1 MRPRL
6 RTQQGTQGGRQRR
19 HLELVRVWR
28 PQRDP
33 RHQKSPRG
41 RYELGGRIAHG
52 SPAQL
57 QRTSGPL
64 GGDPRHRPGPGPD
77 GQELSARPG
86 SGLARPG
93 RADRRDRGQ
102 VRRRAV
108 GRGAREHEDHR
119 RPAGGPGAE
128 DRRAAGG
135 IALLAITTSY
145 RTRSDAVPLRSFK
158 AKGRPSAIAGVGV
171 YAPEKII
178 SNFDLEK
185 MMDTSDKWI
194 TERTGIHRR
203 HIAEPG
209 TTTFEVATKAAR
221 AALDAAGITAK
232 DLDMILVGTSSPDGP
247 FPSVA
252 CRVQNELDAPGA
264 VAWDTLAACTSFVYA
279 LSIADAYIATER
291 ADTVLVVGAEVLS
304 RMLNYSD
311 RGTAVIFG
319 DGAGAAVVRAAPKGA
334 GFLSWCLG
342 SDGRGYA
349 QVTAG
354 NIEKG
359 AYAAKDPAPF
369 IDMVGPDVFKFAVD
383 IFIRQANE
391 VCEKAGVGLDQID
404 LWVPHQ
410 ANFRIIDAAAR
421 RIGLPLE
428 RVAINIDE
436 YGNTSSASIPLA
448 LEEAIRKGRV
458 KKGDHVLLAGFGS
471 GLTWGATL
479 LKWM

>member
-1 MRPRL
+1 M
-6 RTQQGTQGGRQRR
+6 
-19 HLELVRVWR
+19 
-28 PQRDP
+28 
-33 RHQKSPRG
+33 
-41 RYELGGRIAHG
+41 
-52 SPAQL
+52 
-57 QRTSGPL
+57 
-64 GGDPRHRPGPGPD
+64 
-77 GQELSARPG
+77 
-86 SGLARPG
+86 
-93 RADRRDRGQ
+93 
-102 VRRRAV
+102 
-108 GRGAREHEDHR
+108 
-119 RPAGGPGAE
+119 
-128 DRRAAGG
+128 
-135 IALLAITTSY
+135 AITTKY
-145 RTRSDAVPLRSFK
+145 KARSDAVALRSFA
-158 AKGRPSAIAGVGV
+158 AKGRPSAIAGVGT

-209 TTTFEVATKAAR
+209 TTTFELATKAAR
-221 AALDAAGITAK
+221 AALKAAKVDAK

-264 VAWDTLAACTSFVYA
+264 VAWDTLAACTSFMYG
-279 LSIADAYIATER
+279 LSIADSFIATER
-291 ADTVLVVGAEVLS
+291 ADTVLVIGAEVLS
-304 RMLNYSD
+304 RMLNYTD

-319 DGAGAAVVRAAPKGA
+319 DGAGAAVVKAAPKGA

-349 QVTAG
+349 QVTCG

-359 AYAAKDPAPF
+359 AYTAKDAQPY

-391 VCEKAGVGLDQID
+391 VCEKAGVKLDDID

-421 RIGLPLE
+421 RIGLPIE

-448 LEEAIRKGRV
+448 LDEAVRAGRV
-458 KKGDHVLLAGFGS
+458 KSGDHVLLAGFGS

-479 LKWM
+479 LKWA

>member
-1 MRPRL
+1 M
-6 RTQQGTQGGRQRR
+6 
-19 HLELVRVWR
+19 
-28 PQRDP
+28 
-33 RHQKSPRG
+33 
-41 RYELGGRIAHG
+41 
-52 SPAQL
+52 
-57 QRTSGPL
+57 
-64 GGDPRHRPGPGPD
+64 
-77 GQELSARPG
+77 
-86 SGLARPG
+86 
-93 RADRRDRGQ
+93 
-102 VRRRAV
+102 
-108 GRGAREHEDHR
+108 
-119 RPAGGPGAE
+119 
-128 DRRAAGG
+128 
-135 IALLAITTSY
+135 AITTKY
-145 RTRSDAVPLRSFK
+145 KARSDAVALRSF
-158 AKGRPSAIAGVGV
+158 ATKGRPSAIAGVGT

-178 SNFDLEK
+178 TNFDLEK

-209 TTTFEVATKAAR
+209 TTTFDLATRAAR
-221 AALDAAGITAK
+221 AALKAAKVEAK

-264 VAWDTLAACTSFVYA
+264 VAWDTLAACTSFMYG
-279 LSIADAYIATER
+279 LSIADSFIATER
-291 ADTVLVVGAEVLS
+291 ADTVLVIGAEVLS

-319 DGAGAAVVRAAPKGA
+319 DGAGAAVVKAAPKGA

-349 QVTAG
+349 QVTCG

-359 AYAAKDPAPF
+359 AYAAKDATPY

-391 VCEKAGVGLDQID
+391 VCEKAGVALDDID

-421 RIGLPLE
+421 RIGLPIE

-448 LEEAIRKGRV
+448 LEEAVRAGRV
-458 KKGDHVLLAGFGS
+458 KSGDHVLLAGFGS

-479 LKWM
+479 LKWA

>member
-1 MRPRL
+1 M
-6 RTQQGTQGGRQRR
+6 
-19 HLELVRVWR
+19 
-28 PQRDP
+28 
-33 RHQKSPRG
+33 
-41 RYELGGRIAHG
+41 
-52 SPAQL
+52 
-57 QRTSGPL
+57 
-64 GGDPRHRPGPGPD
+64 
-77 GQELSARPG
+77 
-86 SGLARPG
+86 
-93 RADRRDRGQ
+93 
-102 VRRRAV
+102 
-108 GRGAREHEDHR
+108 
-119 RPAGGPGAE
+119 
-128 DRRAAGG
+128 
-135 IALLAITTSY
+135 AITTNY

-158 AKGRPSAIAGVGV
+158 TKGRQSAIAGIGV
-171 YAPEKII
+171 YAPEKVL

-185 MMDTSDKWI
+185 MMETSDKWI

-221 AALDAAGITAK
+221 AALDSAGITAQ

-279 LSIADAYIATER
+279 LSIADSFIATER
-291 ADTVLVVGAEVLS
+291 ADTVLVIGAEVLS
-304 RMLNYSD
+304 RMIDYTS

-319 DGAGAAVVRAAPKGA
+319 DGAGAAVVRAAPRGA

-349 QVTAG
+349 QVTCG

-359 AYAAKDPAPF
+359 AYAAKDAMPF
-369 IDMVGPDVFKFAVD
+369 IEMVGPDVFKFAVD
-383 IFIRQANE
+383 IFIRQATE
-391 VCEKAGVGLDQID
+391 VCNAAGVGLDDID

-421 RIGLPLE
+421 RIGLPME
-428 RVAINIDE
+428 RVAVNIDE

-458 KKGDHVLLAGFGS
+458 KSGDHVLLAGFGS

-479 LKWM
+479 LKWA

>member
-1 MRPRL
+1 
-6 RTQQGTQGGRQRR
+6 
-19 HLELVRVWR
+19 
-28 PQRDP
+28 
-33 RHQKSPRG
+33 
-41 RYELGGRIAHG
+41 
-52 SPAQL
+52 
-57 QRTSGPL
+57 
-64 GGDPRHRPGPGPD
+64 
-77 GQELSARPG
+77 
-86 SGLARPG
+86 
-93 RADRRDRGQ
+93 
-102 VRRRAV
+102 
-108 GRGAREHEDHR
+108 
-119 RPAGGPGAE
+119 
-128 DRRAAGG
+128 
-135 IALLAITTSY
+135 
-145 RTRSDAVPLRSFK
+145 
-158 AKGRPSAIAGVGV
+158 
-171 YAPEKII
+171 
-178 SNFDLEK
+178 

-209 TTTFEVATKAAR
+209 TTTFDLATRAAR
-221 AALDAAGITAK
+221 AALKAAKVDAK

-264 VAWDTLAACTSFVYA
+264 VAWDTLAACTSFMYG
-279 LSIADAYIATER
+279 LSIADSFIATER
-291 ADTVLVVGAEVLS
+291 ADTVLVIGAEVLS
-304 RMLNYSD
+304 RMLNYTN

-319 DGAGAAVVRAAPKGA
+319 DGAGAAVVKAAPKGA

-349 QVTAG
+349 QVTCG

-359 AYAAKDPAPF
+359 AYTAKDAQPL

-391 VCEKAGVGLDQID
+391 VCEKAGVKLDDID

-421 RIGLPLE
+421 RIGLPIE

-448 LEEAIRKGRV
+448 LDEAVRAGRV
-458 KKGDHVLLAGFGS
+458 KSGDHVLLAGFGS

-479 LKWM
+479 LKWA

>member
-1 MRPRL
+1 M
-6 RTQQGTQGGRQRR
+6 
-19 HLELVRVWR
+19 
-28 PQRDP
+28 
-33 RHQKSPRG
+33 
-41 RYELGGRIAHG
+41 
-52 SPAQL
+52 
-57 QRTSGPL
+57 
-64 GGDPRHRPGPGPD
+64 
-77 GQELSARPG
+77 
-86 SGLARPG
+86 
-93 RADRRDRGQ
+93 
-102 VRRRAV
+102 AV
-108 GRGAREHEDHR
+108 
-119 RPAGGPGAE
+119 
-128 DRRAAGG
+128 
-135 IALLAITTSY
+135 TTNY

-158 AKGRPSAIAGVGV
+158 AKGRPSAIAGIGV
-171 YAPEKII
+171 HAPEKVLT
-178 SNFDLEK
+178 NFDLEK

-209 TTTFEVATKAAR
+209 TTTFSMAANAAR
-221 AALDAAGITAK
+221 AALKAAGITAQ
-232 DLDMILVGTSSPDGP
+232 DLDMILVGTSTPDGP

-252 CRVQNELDAPGA
+252 CRLQNELDAPGS

-279 LSIADAYIATER
+279 LSIADSFIATER

-304 RMLNYSD
+304 RMLNYAD

-319 DGAGAAVVRAAPKGA
+319 DGAGAAVVRTAPKGA

-359 AYAAKDPAPF
+359 AYAAKDAAPY

-383 IFIRQANE
+383 IFIRQAQE
-391 VCEKAGVGLDQID
+391 VCSAAGVALDEID

-428 RVAINIDE
+428 KVAINIDE

-448 LEEAIRKGRV
+448 LEEAVRKGRV
-458 KKGDHVLLAGFGS
+458 RPGDHVLLAGFGS

-479 LKWM
+479 MRWA

>member
-1 MRPRL
+1 M
-6 RTQQGTQGGRQRR
+6 
-19 HLELVRVWR
+19 
-28 PQRDP
+28 
-33 RHQKSPRG
+33 
-41 RYELGGRIAHG
+41 
-52 SPAQL
+52 
-57 QRTSGPL
+57 
-64 GGDPRHRPGPGPD
+64 
-77 GQELSARPG
+77 
-86 SGLARPG
+86 
-93 RADRRDRGQ
+93 
-102 VRRRAV
+102 
-108 GRGAREHEDHR
+108 
-119 RPAGGPGAE
+119 
-128 DRRAAGG
+128 
-135 IALLAITTSY
+135 AITTNY

-171 YAPEKII
+171 YAPDKII

-209 TTTFEVATKAAR
+209 TTTFDMATKAAR
-221 AALDAAGITAK
+221 AALETAELDAK

-252 CRVQNELDAPGA
+252 CRVQNELEAPGS

-279 LSIADAYIATER
+279 LSIADSYIATER
-291 ADTVLVVGAEVLS
+291 ADNVLVIGAEVLS
-304 RMLNYSD
+304 RMLDYSD

-319 DGAGAAVVRAAPKGA
+319 DGAGAAVVRPAAEGA

-349 QVTAG
+349 QVTCG

-359 AYAAKDPAPF
+359 AYAAKDATPF

-383 IFIRQANE
+383 IFIRQATE
-391 VCEKAGVGLDQID
+391 VCNTAGVSLDEID

-421 RIGLPLE
+421 RIGLPIE
-428 RVAINIDE
+428 RVAVNIDE

-448 LEEAIRKGRV
+448 LEEAVRNGRV
-458 KKGDHVLLAGFGS
+458 KSGDNVLLAGFGS

-479 LKWM
+479 LKWA

>member
-1 MRPRL
+1 M
-6 RTQQGTQGGRQRR
+6 
-19 HLELVRVWR
+19 
-28 PQRDP
+28 
-33 RHQKSPRG
+33 
-41 RYELGGRIAHG
+41 
-52 SPAQL
+52 
-57 QRTSGPL
+57 
-64 GGDPRHRPGPGPD
+64 
-77 GQELSARPG
+77 
-86 SGLARPG
+86 
-93 RADRRDRGQ
+93 
-102 VRRRAV
+102 
-108 GRGAREHEDHR
+108 
-119 RPAGGPGAE
+119 
-128 DRRAAGG
+128 
-135 IALLAITTSY
+135 AITTNY
-145 RTRSDAVPLRSFK
+145 KARSDAVALRSF
-158 AKGRPSAIAGVGV
+158 ATKGRPSAIAGVGS

-203 HIAEPG
+203 HVAEPG
-209 TTTFEVATKAAR
+209 TTTFELATKAAR
-221 AALDAAGITAK
+221 SALKAAKVEAK

-264 VAWDTLAACTSFVYA
+264 VAWDTLAACTSFMYG
-279 LSIADAYIATER
+279 LSIADSFIATER
-291 ADTVLVVGAEVLS
+291 ADTVLVIGAEVLS
-304 RMLNYSD
+304 RMLNYTD

-319 DGAGAAVVRAAPKGA
+319 DGAGAAVVKAAPKGA

-349 QVTAG
+349 QVTCG

-359 AYAAKDPAPF
+359 AYTAKDSQPY

-391 VCEKAGVGLDQID
+391 VCEKAGVKLDDID

-421 RIGLPLE
+421 RIGLPIE

-448 LEEAIRKGRV
+448 LDEAVRAGRV
-458 KKGDHVLLAGFGS
+458 KSGDHVLLAGFGS

-479 LKWM
+479 LKWA